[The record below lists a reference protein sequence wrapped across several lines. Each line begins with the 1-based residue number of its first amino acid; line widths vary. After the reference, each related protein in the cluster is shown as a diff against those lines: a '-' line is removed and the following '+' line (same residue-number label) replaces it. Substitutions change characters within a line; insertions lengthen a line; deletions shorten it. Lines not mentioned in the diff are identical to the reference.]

1 MAIFSSSK
9 PISGALSSEEW
20 EVFEASAEKMGSA
33 LVSYLKNIVGDVH
46 SIMDSQRAGFDGVR
60 YETMFGRGSWRSST
74 DPTGKSST
82 SGESEPRQDFKFQD
96 QQVKPIHT
104 AARTDHGVHR
114 TPAACMARRR
124 ESLLCG

>member
-20 EVFEASAEKMGSA
+20 EAFEASAEKMGSA

-46 SIMDSQRAGFDGVR
+46 SIMDSQRAGVDGVR

-74 DPTGKSST
+74 DSAGQTSSP
-82 SGESEPRQDFKFQD
+82 GESEARQDFKFQD
-96 QQVKPIHT
+96 HQVLTACT
-104 AARTDHGVHR
+104 AACKLWDGRAGNG
-114 TPAACMARRR
+114 A
-124 ESLLCG
+124 